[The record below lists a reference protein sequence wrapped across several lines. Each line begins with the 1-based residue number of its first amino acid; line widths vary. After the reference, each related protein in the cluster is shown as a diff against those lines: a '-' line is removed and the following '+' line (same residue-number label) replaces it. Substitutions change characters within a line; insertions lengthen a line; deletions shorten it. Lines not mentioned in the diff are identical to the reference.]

1 MGKRVNKRELAE
13 IFGISERT
21 FTQYQKDASFPI
33 AEVGGRGQANVYD
46 TSDVFEWLQNRAV
59 SGATVES
66 AKERLDRIRGD
77 REELA
82 LAKDVE
88 ELVPAA
94 SVQDRLVQVV
104 LAIRT
109 EMLNGGSKLKTELD
123 ALYEIDCDIEVINEH
138 NRSILRH
145 LASLGRQSDV
155 GDSGS
160 IGEIRASTEDAVG

>member
-1 MGKRVNKRELAE
+1 
-13 IFGISERT
+13 
-21 FTQYQKDASFPI
+21 
-33 AEVGGRGQANVYD
+33 
-46 TSDVFEWLQNRAV
+46 
-59 SGATVES
+59 VES